1 MGSGQGVKKDVGR
14 DGPGQPL
21 VLPVRL
27 GRALP
32 RHACLQ
38 ELAKEQIE
46 GGSAGSRLQQETA
59 RPRARNDRSQ
69 PSPTWNA
76 AGTWL
81 WELAAS
87 VGCMCEPPCIW
98 EASWDRSVKARIGQL
113 ALQKWKV
120 AEMEREVSG

>member
-27 GRALP
+27 GRGLP
-32 RHACLQ
+32 GHACLQ

-59 RPRARNDRSQ
+59 RPGARNDRSQ
-69 PSPTWNA
+69 PSPMMAHCRHMALGACCFCQLHVRA
-76 AGTWL
+76 AMRLGSL
-81 WELAAS
+81 
-87 VGCMCEPPCIW
+87 VG
-98 EASWDRSVKARIGQL
+98 
-113 ALQKWKV
+113 QK
-120 AEMEREVSG
+120 RRG